1 MSTTQAV
8 SPTHAVAPGWR
19 MWVPCIGMALCSL
32 LSFVDRGVLG
42 VLAPTILADTGMTA
56 QDLGNVVFF
65 FFLVYTFGNPLWGSL
80 IDYLGLRNAML
91 LAVGLWT
98 AASASHAW
106 MSTFVGFAIAR
117 ALLGLG
123 EGATFPGGVRTAV
136 ESLPVDRRARGIA
149 TSWSGGTLGAI
160 VTPLLMVPIAGAY
173 GWRAAFIATGVF
185 GVVWLVLW
193 AIIARPPYLP
203 TSARRSSRMEW
214 PNVFELRTWALVF
227 SYALPALAPGPI
239 LNLMPIYLTRGLGVA
254 QADLASIFW
263 IPPAAWGIGYFA
275 GGWAADKFAANN
287 KRPVGMFV
295 LLTIAA
301 LVFGITPSLASVPAA
316 IALMSWACFI
326 GGGFQMLAMK
336 VGAYAF
342 PREQAAMMS
351 GIASG
356 AWSLANAGASPIIG
370 RFFDQQ
376 RWDAAFWLIALAPL
390 VGVVIWIGLSRV
402 EESAE
407 APQDRRVPFGMTGLA
422 IGLGAAYLMRAS
434 AASVQELFNL
444 FVAGAVAG
452 LVLGVLVGRL
462 IRKPTL
468 A

>member
-1 MSTTQAV
+1 
-8 SPTHAVAPGWR
+8 

-407 APQDRRVPFGMTGLA
+407 APQDRRVPFGITGLA
-422 IGLGAAYLMRAS
+422 LGLGAAYLMRAS
-434 AASVQELFNL
+434 AASVQELFNI

-462 IRKPTL
+462 IRR
-468 A
+468 